1 MSEAKYKRV
10 LLKLSGEALAGE
22 QKTGVNV
29 EVVGKI
35 CDKIKQVTE
44 MGVEVAIVVGG
55 GNFWRGRNGH
65 QMERATADY
74 MGILATAMNGI
85 ALQDALE
92 ARGVHSRVQT
102 AIEIKEIAEPFILRK
117 AEKHLS
123 RGRVV
128 IFAGG
133 TGHAYFTTDT
143 AAVLR
148 AAEIRADIILLGKAI
163 DAVYSA
169 DPKIEPNAEK
179 YDKITNRHPLSLFGL
194 RLPATLVVETC
205 RFYEAVPTVRAP
217 AEAEQ
222 AGENILTAYLA
233 SLVEPYGT
241 VSSTL
246 CSSRQKDGVLLV
258 TLSAECVEE
267 IGVRV
272 PIYTEE
278 PGESP

>member
-29 EVVGKI
+29 DVVGKI

-92 ARGVHSRVQT
+92 ARGIQTRVQT
-102 AIEIKEIAEPFILRK
+102 AIEIREIAEPFILRK
-117 AEKHLS
+117 AEKHLR

-148 AAEIRADIILLGKAI
+148 AAEINADIILLGKAI

-169 DPKIEPNAEK
+169 DPKIEKNAEK
-179 YDKITNRHPLSLFGL
+179 YDKISYLEVLEKDLKVMDSTATALCRDNNIPLLVFGIADPENIV
-194 RLPATLVVETC
+194 RAVKGEKIGTLV
-205 RFYEAVPTVRAP
+205 
-217 AEAEQ
+217 
-222 AGENILTAYLA
+222 
-233 SLVEPYGT
+233 
-241 VSSTL
+241 
-246 CSSRQKDGVLLV
+246 K
-258 TLSAECVEE
+258 
-267 IGVRV
+267 
-272 PIYTEE
+272 
-278 PGESP
+278 